1 MTKGYLVMAQGDY
14 VSQAEALAKSIT
26 CTQSSTNKISVITDG
41 NPDPTL
47 FDHVIPLEKDI
58 SGNSTWKIHNRVQFY
73 ELSPYDETVI
83 LDADMLFLSDVSH
96 WWTHMSTYEL
106 LLTNHVVNFR
116 GDTVTQSPYRR
127 TFTGNKLPNVY
138 SAFAYFKKTVFVK
151 DFFQLVENIIVN
163 WSEWTDRYAARPAQD
178 FPSLDV
184 AMAIAVKILDCENQ
198 VTTNRSYPTFTHMK
212 SGCQGWKMYDEDW
225 QKMMPHYVYNKRLK
239 LGNYVQSGVL
249 HYVKKNFVN
258 DDIMS
263 IFE

>member
-1 MTKGYLVMAQGDY
+1 MAQGDY

-116 GDTVTQSPYRR
+116 GGTVTQSPYRR

-163 WSEWTDRYAARPAQD
+163 WSEWTDRYAFAIERRNDVKGKIIVFSGALDEQTAAD
-178 FPSLDV
+178 TFKNNINQGAFTGILMEYLTRTRENNKFKSISNIRDLLKEINCKLQIQGYNQKSQVSL
-184 AMAIAVKILDCENQ
+184 
-198 VTTNRSYPTFTHMK
+198 S
-212 SGCQGWKMYDEDW
+212 
-225 QKMMPHYVYNKRLK
+225 NKDLFDD
-239 LGNYVQSGVL
+239 
-249 HYVKKNFVN
+249 NFELQ
-258 DDIMS
+258 I
-263 IFE
+263 